1 MNSDID
7 VTYGISPDYMKES
20 EFSNA
25 ARITS
30 SGTKTNAI
38 SAGSN
43 VDAGNSESVNV
54 YEGELTINELEEA
67 ATDSTDEEVIDVN
80 DIDWNAG
87 CPGLRRRR
95 FDTRDYISSSSQEN
109 EEFHALTFTR

>member
-1 MNSDID
+1 MN
-7 VTYGISPDYMKES
+7 ER

-43 VDAGNSESVNV
+43 VNAGDSESVDV
-54 YEGELTINELEEA
+54 YKGDLTIKELDEA
-67 ATDSTDEEVIDVN
+67 ATDSTDEEVIDMN
-80 DIDWNAG
+80 NIDLN
-87 CPGLRRRR
+87 
-95 FDTRDYISSSSQEN
+95 EN
-109 EEFHALTFTR
+109 LVLSNELIKVKLPP